1 MTHIDLFSGIGGFAL
16 AANWA
21 GFLTEVFCEKERFCQ
36 DVLQRHWPNT
46 PIVRDIRE
54 FPDPCSL
61 SDEVCFSPCCEEDLC
76 ELKNNS
82 RPACGTSKLQMKKN
96 YKEGS
101 QFYANVAGKSSRF
114 RQASL
119 LDENNTV
126 LGNAESKLCE
136 VVTAQILEV
145 DHGCKGNQTQIIRT
159 EKDMK
164 GPCDIKRRKLINGE
178 EGCTQEMI
186 IPANTAG
193 INQKGKINLTP
204 TISCIGQ
211 KTSHCD
217 LKFPMESPY
226 ADRAIKNCTKRRE
239 RIDLITAGVPCQPAS
254 CAGKRR
260 GENDDR
266 WLWPET
272 LNIIF
277 AYRPKWVVLENV
289 YGLVTLQHGLAF
301 EHILSDL
308 EAEGYEVRTLVIPA
322 CAVNAPHRRD
332 RVWIVAH
339 HARQNDWEYHGEPG
353 KRQIQQ
359 SGISHGEN
367 VVANPKSVGSES
379 PRTEKPESQGAE
391 RADGG
396 RTFVANPNSQPKNRP
411 AIARRQCRR
420 GQLEPGL
427 GGMAHGLP
435 GRMDGHFDEEPN
447 IPRIATGI
455 PDRAARLRALGN
467 SIVPQVA
474 YQIISNISKLEK
486 SP

>member
-1 MTHIDLFSGIGGFAL
+1 MNHIDLFSGIGGFAL
-16 AANWA
+16 AAHWA
-21 GFLTEVFCEKERFCQ
+21 GFQTEVFCEKERFCQ

-308 EAEGYEVRTLVIPA
+308 EEEGYEVGTLVIPA
-322 CAVNAPHRRD
+322 CAVNAPHLW
-332 RVWIVAH
+332 V
-339 HARQNDWEYHGEPG
+339 
-353 KRQIQQ
+353 
-359 SGISHGEN
+359 S
-367 VVANPKSVGSES
+367 
-379 PRTEKPESQGAE
+379 
-391 RADGG
+391 
-396 RTFVANPNSQPKNRP
+396 
-411 AIARRQCRR
+411 
-420 GQLEPGL
+420 
-427 GGMAHGLP
+427 
-435 GRMDGHFDEEPN
+435 
-447 IPRIATGI
+447 
-455 PDRAARLRALGN
+455 
-467 SIVPQVA
+467 
-474 YQIISNISKLEK
+474 
-486 SP
+486 

>member
-1 MTHIDLFSGIGGFAL
+1 MNHIDLFSGIGGFAL
-16 AANWA
+16 AAHWA
-21 GFLTEVFCEKERFCQ
+21 GFQTEVFCERDEFCQ
-36 DVLQRHWPNT
+36 KVLHKHWPAA
-46 PIVRDIRE
+46 PIVDDIFR
-54 FPDPCSL
+54 FD
-61 SDEVCFSPCCEEDLC
+61 
-76 ELKNNS
+76 
-82 RPACGTSKLQMKKN
+82 GTRH
-96 YKEGS
+96 
-101 QFYANVAGKSSRF
+101 AG
-114 RQASL
+114 ATL
-119 LDENNTV
+119 LT
-126 LGNAESKLCE
+126 G
-136 VVTAQILEV
+136 
-145 DHGCKGNQTQIIRT
+145 G
-159 EKDMK
+159 
-164 GPCDIKRRKLINGE
+164 
-178 EGCTQEMI
+178 
-186 IPANTAG
+186 
-193 INQKGKINLTP
+193 
-204 TISCIGQ
+204 
-211 KTSHCD
+211 
-217 LKFPMESPY
+217 F
-226 ADRAIKNCTKRRE
+226 
-239 RIDLITAGVPCQPAS
+239 PCQPYS
-254 CAGKRR
+254 CAGKKM
-260 GENDDR
+260 GNEDDR
-266 WLWPET
+266 ALWPEMFRV
-272 LNIIF
+272 IIEC
-277 AYRPKWVVLENV
+277 RPRWVVAENV
-289 YGLVTLQHGLAF
+289 PGIVDMALDGV
-301 EHILSDL
+301 LSDL
-308 EAEGYEVRTLVIPA
+308 ENQGYEVGTMVIPA

-396 RTFVANPNSQPKNRP
+396 RTFVANPDSPPKNRP

>member
-1 MTHIDLFSGIGGFAL
+1 MNHIDLFSGIGGFAL
-16 AANWA
+16 AAHWA
-21 GFLTEVFCEKERFCQ
+21 GFQTEVFCERDEFCQ
-36 DVLQRHWPNT
+36 KVLHKHWPAA
-46 PIVRDIRE
+46 PIVDDIFR
-54 FPDPCSL
+54 FD
-61 SDEVCFSPCCEEDLC
+61 
-76 ELKNNS
+76 
-82 RPACGTSKLQMKKN
+82 GTRH
-96 YKEGS
+96 
-101 QFYANVAGKSSRF
+101 AG
-114 RQASL
+114 ATL
-119 LDENNTV
+119 LT
-126 LGNAESKLCE
+126 G
-136 VVTAQILEV
+136 
-145 DHGCKGNQTQIIRT
+145 G
-159 EKDMK
+159 
-164 GPCDIKRRKLINGE
+164 
-178 EGCTQEMI
+178 
-186 IPANTAG
+186 
-193 INQKGKINLTP
+193 
-204 TISCIGQ
+204 
-211 KTSHCD
+211 
-217 LKFPMESPY
+217 F
-226 ADRAIKNCTKRRE
+226 
-239 RIDLITAGVPCQPAS
+239 PCQPYS
-254 CAGKRR
+254 CAGKKM
-260 GENDDR
+260 GNEDDR
-266 WLWPET
+266 ALWPEMFRV
-272 LNIIF
+272 IIEC
-277 AYRPKWVVLENV
+277 RPHWVVAENV
-289 YGLVTLQHGLAF
+289 LGIVDMALDGV
-301 EHILSDL
+301 LSDL
-308 EAEGYEVRTLVIPA
+308 EEEGYEVGTLVIPA

-396 RTFVANPNSQPKNRP
+396 RTFVANPDSQPKNRP

>member
-1 MTHIDLFSGIGGFAL
+1 MNHIDLFSGIGGFAL
-16 AANWA
+16 AAHWA
-21 GFLTEVFCEKERFCQ
+21 GFQTEVFCERDEFCQ
-36 DVLQRHWPNT
+36 KVLHKHWPAA
-46 PIVRDIRE
+46 PIVDDIFR
-54 FPDPCSL
+54 FD
-61 SDEVCFSPCCEEDLC
+61 
-76 ELKNNS
+76 
-82 RPACGTSKLQMKKN
+82 GTRH
-96 YKEGS
+96 
-101 QFYANVAGKSSRF
+101 AG
-114 RQASL
+114 ATL
-119 LDENNTV
+119 LT
-126 LGNAESKLCE
+126 G
-136 VVTAQILEV
+136 
-145 DHGCKGNQTQIIRT
+145 G
-159 EKDMK
+159 
-164 GPCDIKRRKLINGE
+164 
-178 EGCTQEMI
+178 
-186 IPANTAG
+186 
-193 INQKGKINLTP
+193 
-204 TISCIGQ
+204 
-211 KTSHCD
+211 
-217 LKFPMESPY
+217 F
-226 ADRAIKNCTKRRE
+226 
-239 RIDLITAGVPCQPAS
+239 PCQPYS
-254 CAGKRR
+254 CAGKKM
-260 GENDDR
+260 GNEDDR
-266 WLWPET
+266 ALWPEMFRV
-272 LNIIF
+272 IIEC
-277 AYRPKWVVLENV
+277 RPRWVVAENV
-289 YGLVTLQHGLAF
+289 PGIVDMALDGV
-301 EHILSDL
+301 LSDL
-308 EAEGYEVRTLVIPA
+308 ENQGYEVGTMVIPA

-396 RTFVANPNSQPKNRP
+396 RTFVANPDSQPKNRP

>member
-1 MTHIDLFSGIGGFAL
+1 MG
-16 AANWA
+16 N
-21 GFLTEVFCEKERFCQ
+21 
-36 DVLQRHWPNT
+36 
-46 PIVRDIRE
+46 
-54 FPDPCSL
+54 
-61 SDEVCFSPCCEEDLC
+61 ED
-76 ELKNNS
+76 
-82 RPACGTSKLQMKKN
+82 
-96 YKEGS
+96 
-101 QFYANVAGKSSRF
+101 
-114 RQASL
+114 
-119 LDENNTV
+119 
-126 LGNAESKLCE
+126 
-136 VVTAQILEV
+136 
-145 DHGCKGNQTQIIRT
+145 
-159 EKDMK
+159 
-164 GPCDIKRRKLINGE
+164 
-178 EGCTQEMI
+178 
-186 IPANTAG
+186 
-193 INQKGKINLTP
+193 
-204 TISCIGQ
+204 
-211 KTSHCD
+211 
-217 LKFPMESPY
+217 
-226 ADRAIKNCTKRRE
+226 DRA
-239 RIDLITAGVPCQPAS
+239 
-254 CAGKRR
+254 
-260 GENDDR
+260 
-266 WLWPET
+266 LWPEMFRV
-272 LNIIF
+272 IIEC
-277 AYRPKWVVLENV
+277 RPRWVVAENV
-289 YGLVTLQHGLAF
+289 PGIVDMALDGV
-301 EHILSDL
+301 LSDL
-308 EAEGYEVRTLVIPA
+308 ENQGYEVGTMVIPA

-359 SGISHGEN
+359 SGIRHGEN

-396 RTFVANPNSQPKNRP
+396 RTFVANPDSPPKNRP